1 MPNFRLLLLTAGL
14 STSVLAADTYTIDS
28 NHTLPL
34 FEVSHLGFSTQRGRF
49 DHATGKISLDPAGQ
63 KGSVELTIDAGSIN
77 MGQTQWNDHMKS
89 ADFFNVAQF
98 PTITYQSE
106 KIRFEGGKPVAAEG
120 TLTLLGV
127 SRPVSLKIQRFT
139 CGENP
144 IVKKSLCA
152 ADIETTLKRSEF
164 GMIKYLPGISDQVHV
179 LVPVEAFKD

>member
-1 MPNFRLLLLTAGL
+1 MPSPRLFLLSAGL
-14 STSVLAADTYTIDS
+14 STAVLAADTYTIDS
-28 NHTLPL
+28 NHTLPW

-49 DHATGKISLDPAGQ
+49 DQATGKISLDPAGQ
-63 KGSVELTIDAGSIN
+63 RGSVELIIDAGSIN
-77 MGQTQWNDHMKS
+77 MGQAKWNDHMKS

-98 PTITYQSE
+98 PTITYRSDQ
-106 KIRFEGGKPVAAEG
+106 IRYEGGKPVSAEG

-127 SRPVSLKIQRFT
+127 SRPVKIKIQRFT

-144 IVKKSLCA
+144 IVKRPLCA

-164 GMIKYLPGISDQVHV
+164 GMIKYLPGIGDEVHV